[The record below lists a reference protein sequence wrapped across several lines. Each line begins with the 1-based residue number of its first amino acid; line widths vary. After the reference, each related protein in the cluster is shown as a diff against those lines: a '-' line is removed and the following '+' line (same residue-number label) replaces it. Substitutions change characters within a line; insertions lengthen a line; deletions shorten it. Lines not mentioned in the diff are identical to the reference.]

1 MFIFLS
7 KTLPQLVYP
16 VGLVSI
22 LVAVGLLSY
31 RHPNVQRTAL
41 ILALAVLLV
50 AGNSHVASALFK
62 SLEWRYLPPE
72 EIPHAQVI
80 VVLGGGTNTGHYPR
94 PQADL
99 NSSGDR
105 LVYAAWLY
113 QQGSAPNLLLSSG
126 AIDWLFPDASPTEDM
141 AEILALMGVPR
152 EVMWT
157 ETRSRNTYE
166 NALYSREILEEKGI
180 QRIILVTSASHM
192 RRSVA
197 LFEHQGLEVI
207 PAPTDYRISSSEL
220 EQLNYPNFA
229 AQIFS
234 LLPSA
239 SNLSMTTEAMKEYI
253 GFFVYRLRGW
263 L

>member
-7 KTLPQLVYP
+7 KTLPQLIYP
-16 VGLVSI
+16 VGLVCI
-22 LVAVGLLSY
+22 LVAVGLLSF
-31 RHPNVQRTAL
+31 RHPNIQRIALLLAL
-41 ILALAVLLV
+41 IVLLV
-50 AGNSHVASALFK
+50 AGNSRVASALYK

-72 EIPHAQVI
+72 SIPHADVI
-80 VVLGGGTNTGHYPR
+80 VVLGGGTNSGHYPR

-126 AIDWLFPDASPTEDM
+126 AIEWLYPETSPTEDM
-141 AEILALMGVPR
+141 AEILTLMGVPR
-152 EVMWT
+152 EAMWT
-157 ETRSRNTYE
+157 ESRSRNTYE
-166 NALYSREILEEKGI
+166 NALYSRELLDEKGI
-180 QRIILVTSASHM
+180 RRIILVTSAAHM

-207 PAPTDYRISSSEL
+207 PAPTDYRISRSEL
-220 EQLNYPNFA
+220 EQLKYPSLA
-229 AQIFS
+229 AQLFS

-239 SNLSMTTEAMKEYI
+239 ANISMTTEAMKEYI
-253 GFFVYRLRGW
+253 GFFVYRMRGW